1 MAFSADVWRL
11 VADSSLMS
19 RGVLLVLLL
28 LSVLTWAVVGRKLVE
43 FALAQ
48 RQSAQLKA
56 LFDSG
61 ATPAQVYRS
70 SKGMHAS
77 PMCALFRAGYEQ
89 VRGKKVEP
97 QTLWLLLQGIGA
109 EEIGRLERYLP
120 LLATAASVSPFV
132 GLLGTVWGI
141 MAAFNNIGVRGSA
154 SLAVVAPGI
163 AEALVATA
171 AGLAV
176 AIPAV
181 VAYNAFASKVD
192 AVQRELDRFAAQ
204 LALLLESPPE

>member
-1 MAFSADVWRL
+1 
-11 VADSSLMS
+11 MS
-19 RGVLLVLLL
+19 RGVLLALLF
-28 LSVLTWAVVGRKLVE
+28 LSVLSWAVVGRKLVE
-43 FALAQ
+43 FGLAR
-48 RQSAQLKA
+48 RQSAQLQS
-56 LFDSG
+56 LFESG
-61 ATPAQVYRS
+61 ASLAQVYKNCR
-70 SKGMHAS
+70 GLHAS
-77 PMCALFRAGYEQ
+77 PQCTLFRAGYEQ
-89 VRGKKVEP
+89 VRGKSLDR
-97 QTLWLLLQGIGA
+97 QALYLLLQGIGA
-109 EEIGRLERYLP
+109 EEMGRLERHLP

-181 VAYNAFASKVD
+181 VAYNVFVSRID
-192 AVQRELDRFAAQ
+192 TVQRQLERFTAQ
-204 LALLLESPPE
+204 LALMLEAPPE